1 MDIHGL
7 TCFRL
12 AYESG
17 SIGKAAKR
25 AYLTRQG
32 FSGALKSVEAEWGH
46 PLFVRGPLGL
56 EPTELAH
63 AVYPK
68 VVEALAAYDEVQL
81 LCAADSRPVEAVGL
95 GVAYGALL
103 SLSLDEMVAAFAGE
117 GHRMS
122 LDIDI
127 VEPVL
132 AAQCVAEGGKDLV
145 LVAGSIDAPGTRCVS
160 LCRIPLC
167 AAVHESLLADGRN
180 DVEGL
185 RGITWFGLSET
196 FPLDRALVAFSR
208 ERKLGFVMDYRWHDY
223 HLILDQMRQK
233 RGACIV
239 PARTAERFCQG
250 GIVAIALD
258 DSRLTWEVSAIVPNA
273 RPLSRAAGI
282 VLAWLERYL
291 A

>member
-56 EPTELAH
+56 EPTALAH

-68 VVEALAAYDEVQL
+68 VVEALTAYDEVQR
-81 LCAADSRPVEAVGL
+81 LCAADSRPVETVGL

-103 SLSLDEMVAAFAGE
+103 SLSLDEMVAAFAGK

-145 LVAGSIDAPGTRCVS
+145 LVAGSIEPRARAA
-160 LCRIPLC
+160 CRC
-167 AAVHESLLADGRN
+167 AA
-180 DVEGL
+180 
-185 RGITWFGLSET
+185 
-196 FPLDRALVAFSR
+196 SR
-208 ERKLGFVMDYRWHDY
+208 
-223 HLILDQMRQK
+223 
-233 RGACIV
+233 C
-239 PARTAERFCQG
+239 
-250 GIVAIALD
+250 
-258 DSRLTWEVSAIVPNA
+258 A
-273 RPLSRAAGI
+273 RPCTSRCLPTGGTMWKGCAASPGS
-282 VLAWLERYL
+282 A
-291 A
+291 